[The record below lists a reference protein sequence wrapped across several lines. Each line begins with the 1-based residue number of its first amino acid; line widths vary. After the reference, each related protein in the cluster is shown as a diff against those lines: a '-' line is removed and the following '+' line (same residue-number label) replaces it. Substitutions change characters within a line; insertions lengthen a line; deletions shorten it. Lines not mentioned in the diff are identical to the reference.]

1 MKTRKNRKRPSSGYV
16 LIKNYQRK
24 GNFKTWLYQVGLS
37 EYTTEHGSSFY
48 ADHASATSNK
58 HCLLHSS
65 KRLIVNEVIIFML
78 KSVTLIYGQCDDL
91 LKISPTDFWG
101 YLICKSSTWN
111 SYLYQSVYHTYSWIL
126 SKFQVLTFL
135 QVFKRNVYQNK
146 ILSGKFNWLLQVK
159 S

>member
-16 LIKNYQRK
+16 LKKNHQRK

-37 EYTTEHGSSFY
+37 EYTTECGSSCY

-58 HCLLHSS
+58 HWLLHSS
-65 KRLIVNEVIIFML
+65 KWLIVNEVILFML

-91 LKISPTDFWG
+91 KISPTDFWG
-101 YLICKSSTWN
+101 YLVCKSSTWN
-111 SYLYQSVYHTYSWIL
+111 SYLYQSVYHTYRWIF
-126 SKFQVLTFL
+126 SKFQALLFL
-135 QVFKRNVYQNK
+135 QVFKRNAYQNK
-146 ILSGKFNWLLQVK
+146 LLSGKFNWLLQVK